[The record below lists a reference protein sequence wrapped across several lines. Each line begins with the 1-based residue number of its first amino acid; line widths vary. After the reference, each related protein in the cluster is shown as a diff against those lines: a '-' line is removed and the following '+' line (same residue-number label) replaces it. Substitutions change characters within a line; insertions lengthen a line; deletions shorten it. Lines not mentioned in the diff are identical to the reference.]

1 MHNILERFRAKNMK
15 SHLHSRDN
23 IKNYIKAHKD
33 HLLQHIVRIYRLRN
47 ELVHEA
53 AIKQD
58 IMNVTSNLRFYLT
71 FVLNQLIG
79 FSVEESRKTNEVSME
94 RFFWFYAIWE
104 KLIMSEDAKE
114 GALQVP
120 IANNYVQ

>member
-1 MHNILERFRAKNMK
+1 
-15 SHLHSRDN
+15 
-23 IKNYIKAHKD
+23 
-33 HLLQHIVRIYRLRN
+33 LRN

-79 FSVEESRKTNEVSME
+79 FSVEESSKINEVSME
-94 RFFWFYAIWE
+94 RFFWFYAKWE

-120 IANNYVQ
+120 IAKNYVQ